1 MGCKPFWHRG
11 LELLLLYIL
20 HHGIL
25 ADGDVGCRFNI
36 NLCDSQTEV
45 CYDDL
50 AFGKCIPLYSNFD
63 EEDLYQYNLDTE
75 KLNILQ
81 LQLQRLET
89 EGYKWSH
96 PYTQCILRTSL
107 YNLRHRLEKDLQ
119 NCQYFM
125 ENNRY
130 RLKDEDIVDEKD
142 KETVPFAIVKF
153 TPNDGNSYGEF
164 ANEIYYPPGSRDE
177 SARLLMNDKEF
188 LDLPY
193 GTKNDPESEP
203 MHQLYKLTYSSDPYN
218 KYSAIND
225 DDIYKKKLRKKSLSL
240 DEIKGQLYQSEPYS
254 VNSKTRYDKEDLNL
268 FKDALDDDN
277 LIRKLN
283 TNKHFQD
290 TTIKSTNNLD
300 FLNNDRFKF
309 DESYDDNFETA
320 PEEDYEKTFSRKYKH
335 PTIEFLNEEPL
346 WRDNTKRHVNIYPNF
361 DYQNKN
367 LADMEMDLQRNDDFD
382 LPREDA
388 LFTEGGMVQSLNP
401 STGPS
406 DVDDAPFRIYLDD
419 LDAILLRRELS
430 GFKRRERLDV
440 KKPGPLFSTNNHIF
454 KMQTPITQKDS
465 ITETTTV
472 QENNNSDV
480 PISLPVK
487 KELKSSVKSYEGS
500 YKNVDTDHVYI
511 EFQQEFHT
519 WSEGERVVNEVSRL
533 LNLNPGT
540 LKDIRVG
547 RAEVTFKVTKN
558 NMNFNSTDVV
568 NKIDDIRNNLRDTLR
583 VDVIRAGIGDK
594 AKLPATLEVPND
606 LEISSSLFGAIVAA
620 GIAAAITAAVVT
632 LVIVR
637 RHAKSREKL
646 AGLATPDPEASKD
659 YQDLCRV
666 RMQAKQTPEK
676 QEPWRPSS
684 SRENETNNF
693 ICDRSSTS
701 SWTFD
706 EPAFSNMD
714 ISTGHMVLSY
724 MEDHLK
730 NKDRLDQE
738 WVALCSYGTSATDV
752 AENDTNAK
760 YNRPNASLPYDHSR
774 IVLKELTNAN
784 NSNYINASTI
794 KPTDHDPRNPAY
806 IATQGP
812 LPETTAD
819 LWQLIWE
826 QGSVVI
832 VALTRLTEDGR
843 AMCHRYWPDQTEG
856 SERYHI
862 YEVHLVS
869 EHPWCDDYLVRSFY
883 LKNLLTGETRT
894 VTQFH
899 FLSWPENGVPHSTKA
914 LLEFRRKVN
923 KSYRGRSCPIVVH
936 CSDGAGRTGTYC
948 LIDMVLNRIAKG
960 TKEIDIA
967 ATLEH
972 IRDQRPNMVATKQQF
987 EFVLMAVAEEVHAIL
1002 KALSIPS
1009 NENVPTKENI
1019 SSSPTK
1025 SNQWL

>member
-1 MGCKPFWHRG
+1 MGYKNFWHGG
-11 LELLLLYIL
+11 LGLLLLCIL
-20 HHGIL
+20 YHGIF
-25 ADGDVGCRFNI
+25 ADGNVGCRFNI

-50 AFGKCIPLYSNFD
+50 VFGKCIPLYSNFEAD
-63 EEDLYQYNLDTE
+63 DLYQYKLDTE
-75 KLNILQ
+75 ELNVLR
-81 LQLQRLET
+81 LQLQRLEIQ
-89 EGYKWSH
+89 GYKWSH

-107 YNLRHRLEKDLQ
+107 DNLRYRLTQDLR
-119 NCQYFM
+119 NCQYLM

-130 RLKDEDIVDEKD
+130 RLKEEDIVEDKD
-142 KETVPFAIVKF
+142 RQTVPFAIVKF
-153 TPNDGNSYGEF
+153 TPNDGNSYSEF
-164 ANEIYYPPGSRDE
+164 ANEIYYPPGSHDE
-177 SARLLMNDKEF
+177 STRLFPNDKKF
-188 LDLPY
+188 LDLS
-193 GTKNDPESEP
+193 KNDPESEH
-203 MHQLYKLTYSSDPYN
+203 MRQLYKLTYGLDPSD
-218 KYSAIND
+218 KYSLIND
-225 DDIYKKKLRKKSLSL
+225 KDFYKRKLRKKSLTL
-240 DEIKGQLYQSEPYS
+240 DEVKAQSYQSQPYYL
-254 VNSKTRYDKEDLNL
+254 NSKARDKSDFDRLKDVLN
-268 FKDALDDDN
+268 DDSQM
-277 LIRKLN
+277 RKLN
-283 TNKHFQD
+283 DDINFQETRMESKNNPDILSNNKFG
-290 TTIKSTNNLD
+290 
-300 FLNNDRFKF
+300 F
-309 DESYDDNFETA
+309 DESYEDNFDIV
-320 PEEDYEKTFSRKYKH
+320 PEEEYEKTFSRKYKH
-335 PTIEFLNEEPL
+335 PTVSTIEFLNEKPL
-346 WRDNTKRHVNIYPNF
+346 WRDNSKRHINIDKKI
-361 DYQNKN
+361 DYLNKN
-367 LADMEMDLQRNDDFD
+367 LARIEMDLQKDKDVD
-382 LPREDA
+382 LPDEDA
-388 LFTEGGMVQSLNP
+388 LFTEGGMVQSLKQG
-401 STGPS
+401 TDIGS
-406 DVDDAPFRIYLDD
+406 DTDETPFDIHLDD
-419 LDAILLRRELS
+419 LNAFLLRRDLS

-440 KKPGPLFSTNNHIF
+440 KKPGPLFPTNNHIF
-454 KMQTPITQKDS
+454 KMQTPITEKDS
-465 ITETTTV
+465 IVQTTTE
-472 QENNNSDV
+472 QEDDNNDV

-487 KELKSSVKSYEGS
+487 KEWKSNVHSFEKS

-519 WSEGERVVNEVSRL
+519 WVEGERVVDEVRKL
-533 LNLNPGT
+533 LGLDTGT
-540 LKDIRVG
+540 LTDIRVG
-547 RAEVTFKVTKN
+547 RAEVTFKVNEN
-558 NMNFNSTDVV
+558 NQNFNSTDVV
-568 NKIDDIRNNLRDTLR
+568 NKIDDIRNDLRR
-583 VDVIRAGIGDK
+583 NRGVDVIRAGIGDK

-606 LEISSSLFGAIVAA
+606 LEMNSTLFGAIVAA

-646 AGLATPDPEASKD
+646 AGLTTPDPEASKD

-666 RMQAKQTPEK
+666 RMQAKQPTEK
-676 QEPWRPSS
+676 QEPWRLSS
-684 SRENETNNF
+684 SRENEANNF
-693 ICDRSSTS
+693 VSDRSSTS
-701 SWTFD
+701 SWTD

-738 WVALCSYGTSATDV
+738 WAALCSYGISSTDV
-752 AENDTNAK
+752 AENNTKSK
-760 YNRPNASLPYDHSR
+760 YNRPNAPLPYDHSR
-774 IVLKELTNAN
+774 IVLNELTNAN
-784 NSNYINASTI
+784 NSDYINASTI
-794 KPTDHDPRNPAY
+794 TDHDPRNPAY

-812 LPETTAD
+812 LPQTAAD
-819 LWQLIWE
+819 FWQLVWE

-832 VALTRLTEDGR
+832 VTLTRLTEDGR
-843 AMCHRYWPDQTEG
+843 AMCYRYWPDQTEG

-883 LKNLLTGETRT
+883 LKNLLTSETRT

-914 LLEFRRKVN
+914 LLEFRRKIN

-967 ATLEH
+967 AALEH

-1009 NENVPTKENI
+1009 NEKVSTTGNG

-1025 SNQWL
+1025 SNQ

>member
-1 MGCKPFWHRG
+1 MGYKNFWHGG
-11 LELLLLYIL
+11 LGLLLLCIL
-20 HHGIL
+20 HHDIL
-25 ADGDVGCRFNI
+25 ADGDIGCRFNI
-36 NLCDSQTEV
+36 DLCDSQTEV

-50 AFGKCIPLYSNFD
+50 AFGKCIPLYSNF
-63 EEDLYQYNLDTE
+63 EEDDLYQYKLDTE
-75 KLNILQ
+75 ELNVLR
-81 LQLQRLET
+81 LQLQRLEI

-107 YNLRHRLEKDLQ
+107 DNFRHRLTQDLR
-119 NCQYFM
+119 NCQYLM
-125 ENNRY
+125 RKNRY
-130 RLKDEDIVDEKD
+130 RLKDEDIVEDKD
-142 KETVPFAIVKF
+142 KQTVPFAIVKF

-177 SARLLMNDKEF
+177 STRLFPNDKEF
-188 LDLPY
+188 LDLP
-193 GTKNDPESEP
+193 KNDPESEH
-203 MHQLYKLTYSSDPYN
+203 MRQLYKLTYGSDPYD
-218 KYSAIND
+218 KYSLIND
-225 DDIYKKKLRKKSLSL
+225 EDFYKRKLHKKSLTL
-240 DEIKGQLYQSEPYS
+240 NEVKAQIYQSQPYRS
-254 VNSKTRYDKEDLNL
+254 NSKIRDTAGFEIL
-268 FKDALDDDN
+268 KDALNGDSP
-277 LIRKLN
+277 IRKLN
-283 TNKHFQD
+283 GDMNFQE
-290 TTIKSTNNLD
+290 TKMKSKDNMDVLH
-300 FLNNDRFKF
+300 NDKFVF
-309 DESYDDNFETA
+309 DESYDDNFDII
-320 PEEDYEKTFSRKYKH
+320 PEEDYEKTFSRKYKQH
-335 PTIEFLNEEPL
+335 PTVSAIEFLNEEPL
-346 WRDNTKRHVNIYPNF
+346 WRDNIKRHINIDKNL
-361 DYQNKN
+361 DYLNKN
-367 LADMEMDLQRNDDFD
+367 LARIRMDLRKGEDVD
-382 LPREDA
+382 LPDEDA
-388 LFTEGGMVQSLNP
+388 LFTEGGMVQSLRQATD
-401 STGPS
+401 TGGETPYGIH
-406 DVDDAPFRIYLDD
+406 VDDLNAL
-419 LDAILLRRELS
+419 LLRRELS

-454 KMQTPITQKDS
+454 KMQTPIAQKDS
-465 ITETTTV
+465 MIETTTE
-472 QENNNSDV
+472 QE
-480 PISLPVK
+480 
-487 KELKSSVKSYEGS
+487 
-500 YKNVDTDHVYI
+500 
-511 EFQQEFHT
+511 
-519 WSEGERVVNEVSRL
+519 
-533 LNLNPGT
+533 
-540 LKDIRVG
+540 
-547 RAEVTFKVTKN
+547 
-558 NMNFNSTDVV
+558 
-568 NKIDDIRNNLRDTLR
+568 DDDN
-583 VDVIRAGIGDK
+583 

-606 LEISSSLFGAIVAA
+606 IEMSSTLFGAIVAA

-666 RMQAKQTPEK
+666 RMQAKQPTEK
-676 QEPWRPSS
+676 QEPWRLSS
-684 SRENETNNF
+684 SRENEGNNF
-693 ICDRSSTS
+693 VPDRSSTS
-701 SWTFD
+701 SWTE
-706 EPAFSNMD
+706 EPAFSSMD

-738 WVALCSYGTSATDV
+738 WAALCSYGSTSNDV
-752 AENDTNAK
+752 VENNTNSK
-760 YNRPNASLPYDHSR
+760 YNRPNAPLPYNHSR
-774 IVLKELTNAN
+774 IVLNELTNAN
-784 NSNYINASTI
+784 NSDYINASTI
-794 KPTDHDPRNPAY
+794 KSTDHDPRNPAY

-812 LPETTAD
+812 LPQTAAD
-819 LWQLIWE
+819 FWQLVWE

-843 AMCHRYWPDQTEG
+843 SMCYRYWPDQAEG

-883 LKNLLTGETRT
+883 LKNLLTSETRT

-914 LLEFRRKVN
+914 LLEFRRKIN

-967 ATLEH
+967 AALEH

-1009 NENVPTKENI
+1009 NEKLTTTGNG

-1025 SNQWL
+1025 SDQ

>member
-1 MGCKPFWHRG
+1 MGYKNFWHGG
-11 LELLLLYIL
+11 LGLLLLCIL
-20 HHGIL
+20 HHDIL

-50 AFGKCIPLYSNFD
+50 AFGKCIPLYSNF
-63 EEDLYQYNLDTE
+63 EEDDLYQYKLDTE
-75 KLNILQ
+75 ELNVLR
-81 LQLQRLET
+81 LQLQRLEI

-107 YNLRHRLEKDLQ
+107 DNFRHRLTQDLR
-119 NCQYFM
+119 NCQYLM

-130 RLKDEDIVDEKD
+130 RLKDEDIVEDKD
-142 KETVPFAIVKF
+142 KQTVPFAIVKF

-164 ANEIYYPPGSRDE
+164 ANEIYYPPGSHDE
-177 SARLLMNDKEF
+177 STRLFPNDKEF
-188 LDLPY
+188 LDLP
-193 GTKNDPESEP
+193 KNDPESEH
-203 MHQLYKLTYSSDPYN
+203 MRQLYKLTYGSDPYD
-218 KYSAIND
+218 KYSLIND
-225 DDIYKKKLRKKSLSL
+225 EDFYKRKMHKKSLTL
-240 DEIKGQLYQSEPYS
+240 DEVKAQIYQSQPYRS
-254 VNSKTRYDKEDLNL
+254 NSKVRNTAGFEIL
-268 FKDALDDDN
+268 KDALDGDSP
-277 LIRKLN
+277 IRKLN
-283 TNKHFQD
+283 GDMNFQE
-290 TTIKSTNNLD
+290 TRMKSKNNLD
-300 FLNNDRFKF
+300 VLHNDKFVF
-309 DESYDDNFETA
+309 DESYDGNFDII
-320 PEEDYEKTFSRKYKH
+320 PEEDYEKTFSRKYKQH
-335 PTIEFLNEEPL
+335 PTISTIEFLNEEPL
-346 WRDNTKRHVNIYPNF
+346 WRDNTKRHINIDKNL
-361 DYQNKN
+361 DYLNKN
-367 LADMEMDLQRNDDFD
+367 LARIRMDLRKDEDVD
-382 LPREDA
+382 LPDEDA
-388 LFTEGGMVQSLNP
+388 LFTEGGMVQSLRQATD
-401 STGPS
+401 TGGETPYGIH
-406 DVDDAPFRIYLDD
+406 VDDLNAL
-419 LDAILLRRELS
+419 LLRRELS

-454 KMQTPITQKDS
+454 KMQTPIAQKDS
-465 ITETTTV
+465 MIETTTE
-472 QENNNSDV
+472 QE
-480 PISLPVK
+480 
-487 KELKSSVKSYEGS
+487 
-500 YKNVDTDHVYI
+500 
-511 EFQQEFHT
+511 
-519 WSEGERVVNEVSRL
+519 
-533 LNLNPGT
+533 
-540 LKDIRVG
+540 
-547 RAEVTFKVTKN
+547 
-558 NMNFNSTDVV
+558 
-568 NKIDDIRNNLRDTLR
+568 DDDN
-583 VDVIRAGIGDK
+583 

-606 LEISSSLFGAIVAA
+606 IEMSSTLFGAIVAA

-666 RMQAKQTPEK
+666 RMQAKQPTEK
-676 QEPWRPSS
+676 QEPWRLSS
-684 SRENETNNF
+684 SRENEGNNF
-693 ICDRSSTS
+693 VPDRSSTS
-701 SWTFD
+701 SWTE
-706 EPAFSNMD
+706 EPAFSSMD

-738 WVALCSYGTSATDV
+738 WAALCSYGSTSNDV
-752 AENDTNAK
+752 AENNTNSK
-760 YNRPNASLPYDHSR
+760 YNRPNAPLPYNHSR
-774 IVLKELTNAN
+774 IVLNELTNAN
-784 NSNYINASTI
+784 NSDYINASTI
-794 KPTDHDPRNPAY
+794 KSTDHDPRNPAY

-812 LPETTAD
+812 LPQTAAD
-819 LWQLIWE
+819 FWQLVWE

-843 AMCHRYWPDQTEG
+843 AMCYRYWPDQAEG

-883 LKNLLTGETRT
+883 LKNLLTSETRT

-899 FLSWPENGVPHSTKA
+899 FLSWPEDGVPHSTKA
-914 LLEFRRKVN
+914 LLEFRRKIN

-967 ATLEH
+967 AALEH

-1009 NENVPTKENI
+1009 NEKLTTTGNG

-1025 SNQWL
+1025 SNQ

>member
-1 MGCKPFWHRG
+1 MGYKNFWHGG
-11 LELLLLYIL
+11 LGLLLLCIL
-20 HHGIL
+20 HHDIL
-25 ADGDVGCRFNI
+25 ADGDIGCRFNI
-36 NLCDSQTEV
+36 DLCDSQTEV

-50 AFGKCIPLYSNFD
+50 AFGKCIPLYSNF
-63 EEDLYQYNLDTE
+63 EEDDLYQYKLDTE
-75 KLNILQ
+75 ELNVLR
-81 LQLQRLET
+81 LQLQRLEI

-107 YNLRHRLEKDLQ
+107 DNFRHRLTQDLR
-119 NCQYFM
+119 NCQYLM
-125 ENNRY
+125 RKNRY
-130 RLKDEDIVDEKD
+130 RLKDEDIVEDKD
-142 KETVPFAIVKF
+142 KQTVPFAIVKF

-177 SARLLMNDKEF
+177 STRLFPNDKEF
-188 LDLPY
+188 LDLP
-193 GTKNDPESEP
+193 KNDPESEH
-203 MHQLYKLTYSSDPYN
+203 MRQLYKLTYGSDPYD
-218 KYSAIND
+218 KYSLIND
-225 DDIYKKKLRKKSLSL
+225 EDFYKRKLHKKSLTL
-240 DEIKGQLYQSEPYS
+240 NEVKAQIYQSQPYRS
-254 VNSKTRYDKEDLNL
+254 NSKIRDTAGFEIL
-268 FKDALDDDN
+268 KDALNGDSP
-277 LIRKLN
+277 IRKLN
-283 TNKHFQD
+283 GDMNFQE
-290 TTIKSTNNLD
+290 TKMKSKDNMDVLH
-300 FLNNDRFKF
+300 NDKFVF
-309 DESYDDNFETA
+309 DESYDDNFDII
-320 PEEDYEKTFSRKYKH
+320 PEEDYEKTFSRKYKQH
-335 PTIEFLNEEPL
+335 PTVSAIEFLNEEPL
-346 WRDNTKRHVNIYPNF
+346 WRDNIKRHINIDKNL
-361 DYQNKN
+361 DYLNKN
-367 LADMEMDLQRNDDFD
+367 LARIRMDLRKGEDVD
-382 LPREDA
+382 LPDEDA
-388 LFTEGGMVQSLNP
+388 LFTEGGMVQSLRQATD
-401 STGPS
+401 TGGETPYGIH
-406 DVDDAPFRIYLDD
+406 VDDLNAL
-419 LDAILLRRELS
+419 LLRRELS

-454 KMQTPITQKDS
+454 KMQTPIAQKDS
-465 ITETTTV
+465 MIETTTE
-472 QENNNSDV
+472 QEDDDNNNL

-487 KELKSSVKSYEGS
+487 KEWKSNIPSIEKS

-519 WSEGERVVNEVSRL
+519 WEEGERVVDEVCKL
-533 LNLNPGT
+533 LGLNSGT
-540 LKDIRVG
+540 LTDIRVG

-558 NMNFNSTDVV
+558 KKNFNATDVV
-568 NKIDDIRNNLRDTLR
+568 NKIDDIRNNLREILG

-606 LEISSSLFGAIVAA
+606 IEMSSTLFGAIVAA

-666 RMQAKQTPEK
+666 RMQAKQPTEK
-676 QEPWRPSS
+676 QEPWRLSS
-684 SRENETNNF
+684 SRENEGNNF
-693 ICDRSSTS
+693 VPDRSSTS
-701 SWTFD
+701 SWTE
-706 EPAFSNMD
+706 EPAFSSMD

-738 WVALCSYGTSATDV
+738 WAALCSYGSTSNDV
-752 AENDTNAK
+752 VENNTNSK
-760 YNRPNASLPYDHSR
+760 YNRPNAPLPYNHSR
-774 IVLKELTNAN
+774 IVLNELTNAN
-784 NSNYINASTI
+784 NSDYINASTI
-794 KPTDHDPRNPAY
+794 KSTDHDPRNPAY

-812 LPETTAD
+812 LPQTAAD
-819 LWQLIWE
+819 FWQLVWE

-843 AMCHRYWPDQTEG
+843 SMCYRYWPDQAEG

-883 LKNLLTGETRT
+883 LKNLLTSETRT

-914 LLEFRRKVN
+914 LLEFRRKIN

-967 ATLEH
+967 AALEH

-1009 NENVPTKENI
+1009 NEKLTTTGNG

-1025 SNQWL
+1025 SDQ